1 MKTIMLLLTFMLCFN
16 VSAVS
21 IPTDIDGLSVSNDEL
36 WTLTDSSNMFDDSGF
51 EMVFSFGSFNSP
63 NQSFGFYH
71 YDSASD
77 SIASMLA
84 IFDSS
89 NSAGDSA
96 NVVWDLQNNQA
107 ATSHGTMDL
116 TLASGLNFGLYFI
129 SDGRTYYSQSALNS
143 GGEKSMGL
151 YWDDDPF
158 STTNLIVYAGD
169 NGSGRNYDYIQ
180 VAIDDVRPI
189 PEPGH
194 VALLAF
200 ILFGIRVMHKSGET
214 NV

>member
-1 MKTIMLLLTFMLCFN
+1 MKTLILLLTMLFFN
-16 VSAVS
+16 VSAAI
-21 IPTDIDGLSVSNDEL
+21 IPTDIDGLGVSNDEL

-51 EMVFSFGSFNSP
+51 EMIFSFGSFNSP
-63 NQSFGFYH
+63 NQSFGFYQ

-77 SIASMLA
+77 SIASMLT

-89 NSAGDSA
+89 NVAGDSA
-96 NVVWDLQNNQA
+96 NVVWSLPLGLA

-116 TLASGLNFGLYFI
+116 SLAAGLNFGFYFI
-129 SDGRTYYSQSALNS
+129 SDGRTYYSQSALNDN
-143 GGEKSMGL
+143 GEKSMGF

-189 PEPGH
+189 PEPGTI
-194 VALLAF
+194 V
-200 ILFGIRVMHKSGET
+200 LFGLALVGWRVMHKSGET